1 MDVTSATQTTTTTT
15 ATAAASKK
23 SDYNTFLVMLTTQIK
38 NQDPLNPMSSDNFAS
53 QLATFSAVEQQTKT
67 NDLLT
72 QQLALNT
79 QSSMAQ
85 MVGWVG
91 KLARIAAPVQVEG
104 LSPITL
110 SPNPAYAADR
120 TVLVVRDATGVEVSR
135 TDIPVSTEDYVW
147 AAKNSQGVALP
158 PGLYDLSLESYESDT
173 LLGTNSVEYYARV
186 NEIRNGG
193 DGVTAMFNGGVEV
206 STGLITALRESTL

>member
-1 MDVTSATQTTTTTT
+1 MDVTSTPQPPA
-15 ATAAASKK
+15 KV
-23 SDYNTFLVMLTTQIK
+23 SDYNTFLIMLTTQIK

-79 QSSMAQ
+79 QNSMAQ

-91 KLARIAAPVQVEG
+91 KDARIDAPVQFDGTTPV
-104 LSPITL
+104 TL
-110 SPNPAYAADR
+110 SPNPAYASDQ
-120 TVLVVRDATGVEVSR
+120 TILVVTDASGAEVSR
-135 TDIPVSTEDYVW
+135 TEIPVSTSDYNWVGRDSTG
-147 AAKNSQGVALP
+147 APLPQGR
-158 PGLYDLSLESYESDT
+158 YSITLESYERGA
-173 LLGTNSVEYYARV
+173 LLGTNPVEYYARV

-193 DGVTAMFNGGVEV
+193 DGVTAVFNGGVEV
-206 STGLITALRESTL
+206 STSLITALRDPLP